1 MENYKN
7 EAQEFIE
14 KLFEFKRDKCDGL
27 SMMETMIEYSYKY
40 DITLQ
45 EMGNTISEHK
55 EFVQILE
62 KQLEDDGYI
71 RKEKTELDE
80 MALDEDEW

>member
-14 KLFEFKRDKCDGL
+14 KLFKFKRDKCDGL
-27 SMMETMIEYSYKY
+27 SIMETMIEYGYKY

-62 KQLEDDGYI
+62 KQLEEDGYI